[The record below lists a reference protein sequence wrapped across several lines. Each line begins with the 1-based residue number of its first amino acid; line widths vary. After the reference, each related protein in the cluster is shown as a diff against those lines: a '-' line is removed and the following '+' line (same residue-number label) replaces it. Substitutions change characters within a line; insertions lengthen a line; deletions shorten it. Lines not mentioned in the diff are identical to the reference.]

1 MRVITTSTPTPR
13 PDTPLITAAVLKPER
28 ERIRSNWSS
37 ASDSAAAS
45 TRPSAFAF
53 ARIFA
58 RSMPRPSSATRIAT
72 LFRSRGA
79 SQASFGWPSSRGP
92 GGLDAV
98 IDPHR

>member
-28 ERIRSNWSS
+28 ERIRSSWSS

-45 TRPSAFAF
+45 TSPSAFAF

-72 LFRSRGA
+72 LFRSREA
-79 SQASFGWPSSRGP
+79 DSRRRPSAGFPAFTRSRGGSMP
-92 GGLDAV
+92 
-98 IDPHR
+98 